1 MDRPG
6 TLSVRDVTGRT
17 AAGGP
22 VADQRLTWLLFGEL
36 LSDCFADAEVA
47 GGAPFNVATHLA
59 ALGGPDDGTP
69 VLVSRVGQDERGRFL
84 LQRVREAGLGTD
96 AIQRDRQHPSGCVDI
111 RLAATGHAFVIPPDQ
126 AWDFIMVAPALAA
139 IGNRRV
145 PWLYFG
151 TLAQRGQSR
160 RALRTLVEHNGGGTF
175 LDVNLREDPLPR
187 EVLVWSLAHAD
198 ILKLNDDEL
207 QRLSRLLRIDPSD
220 PRDAALRL
228 MTRFD
233 IRQVIVTAGAHG
245 AWSVDRAGRST
256 EASGGAPLADFRDSV
271 GAGDA
276 FAAVCLFALARGWPV
291 ELMLRRANR
300 FAREICR
307 IRGAVPVDRAFYRE
321 FRAEFAAPVESVE

>member
-1 MDRPG
+1 MDRSG
-6 TLSVRDVTGRT
+6 TSSVRDEGGRT
-17 AAGGP
+17 GTDGI

-36 LSDCFADAEVA
+36 LSDCFPDGEVA

-59 ALGGPDDGTP
+59 ALGDPDDGVP
-69 VLVSRVGQDERGRFL
+69 VLVSRIGQDERGRFL
-84 LQRVREAGLGTD
+84 LHRVREAGLGTD
-96 AIQRDRQHPSGCVDI
+96 AIQRDREHPSGCVEI
-111 RLAATGHAFVIPPDQ
+111 RLATTGHEFVIPPDQ
-126 AWDFIMVAPALAA
+126 AWDFITVAPALAA

-187 EVLVWSLAHAD
+187 DVLVWSLAHAD

-207 QRLSRLLRIDPSD
+207 QRLTRLLRIDSRD

-256 EASGGAPLADFRDSV
+256 DVSGEGLLGGFRDSV

-276 FAAVCLFALARGWPV
+276 FAAVCLFALARGWLV

-307 IRGAVPVDRAFYRE
+307 IRGAVPADRSFYRE
-321 FRAEFAAPVESVE
+321 FRAEFAAPAEHVE